1 MWSRN
6 GFSLDMI
13 KNKKE
18 DVIKGCDTKL
28 CLVVF
33 IRLQPVHCL
42 GEKHSFQNRKKE
54 ARTRIIP
61 PGAVSSLRILGLD
74 VDVKWTHVQ
83 TGSGMAQG
91 QVQRAYAKNQFL
103 LFFPTFL
110 PGKEPEA
117 PGVEF
122 LKDE

>member
-33 IRLQPVHCL
+33 IRL
-42 GEKHSFQNRKKE
+42 
-54 ARTRIIP
+54 
-61 PGAVSSLRILGLD
+61 
-74 VDVKWTHVQ
+74 
-83 TGSGMAQG
+83 
-91 QVQRAYAKNQFL
+91 
-103 LFFPTFL
+103 
-110 PGKEPEA
+110 
-117 PGVEF
+117 
-122 LKDE
+122 